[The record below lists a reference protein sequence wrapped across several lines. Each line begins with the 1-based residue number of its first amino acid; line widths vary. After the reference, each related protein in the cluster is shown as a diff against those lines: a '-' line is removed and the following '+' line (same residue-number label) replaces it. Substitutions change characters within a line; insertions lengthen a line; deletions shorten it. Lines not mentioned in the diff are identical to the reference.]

1 MLQGLR
7 LENAEGSKEG
17 SQVFRFSVAGL
28 RLVKAEGS
36 KGGLQVYRFSVAGSE
51 TCKG

>member
-1 MLQGLR
+1 MKRLKGVKRVHWFSGSVLQGLR
-7 LENAEGSKEG
+7 H
-17 SQVFRFSVAGL
+17 
-28 RLVKAEGS
+28 VKAEWS